1 MPLYR
6 RTIIL
11 MVLLVT
17 ASGCTGESVKVVLP
31 DRHPANPSA
40 VEAPFVSPPDP
51 FAGVPLPVVP
61 SRPEEP
67 RVHRHEH
74 HPDPMDK
81 EMRMDDMQMDD
92 DKGNEMIHGGHGRAG
107 ASEEEER
114 R

>member
-1 MPLYR
+1 MQRSR

-17 ASGCTGESVKVVLP
+17 ASGCTGESVRVILP

-40 VEAPFVSPPDP
+40 TEAPFVPSPDP
-51 FAGVPLPVVP
+51 LAGVPLPVLP

-67 RVHRHEH
+67 HEQRHEH
-74 HPDPMDK
+74 HPDQMDDD
-81 EMRMDDMQMDD
+81 MRMDDMQMDD
-92 DKGNEMIHGGHGRAG
+92 DKGNEMKYGGPGRAG
-107 ASEEEER
+107 SAEEEKR